1 MNILKSIFL
10 ILLLMSS
17 QLTLSQLRIEI
28 TGGAEDPINV
38 AVVPIDWRLEF
49 PAGDIGDWSLPGSF
63 SVRGAESRTA
73 GTDSAMNS

>member
-28 TGGAEDPINV
+28 TGGAEDPINI
-38 AVVPIDWRLEF
+38 AVVPIDWRLE
-49 PAGDIGDWSLPGSF
+49 LP
-63 SVRGAESRTA
+63 
-73 GTDSAMNS
+73 